1 MSLQL
6 SRNAVC
12 ALGDQE
18 VAAEVKNNEPDSKQ
32 LRSRPPSFSRRVG
45 HTAST
50 DGLSARRSTS
60 EGLSFPLVRHRSG
73 SALNTTVRLEQF
85 LRSPFTSQEQ
95 EGSDLI
101 DRRTE
106 L

>member
-1 MSLQL
+1 MFLQP
-6 SRNAVC
+6 SRNSVY

-18 VAAEVKNNEPDSKQ
+18 VAAEVKNNGPDSQQ
-32 LRSRPPSFSRRVG
+32 LRSRPPSISRRAG
-45 HTAST
+45 NTAST

-60 EGLSFPLVRHRSG
+60 EGVSFPLVRHRSG
-73 SALNTTVRLEQF
+73 SALTTTMRLEQF

-95 EGSDLI
+95 EGADLI